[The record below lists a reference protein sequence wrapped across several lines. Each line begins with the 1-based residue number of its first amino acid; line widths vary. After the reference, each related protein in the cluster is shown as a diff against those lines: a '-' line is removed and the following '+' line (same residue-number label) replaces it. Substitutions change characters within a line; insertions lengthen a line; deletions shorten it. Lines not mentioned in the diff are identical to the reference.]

1 MTKLQLIL
9 ESIWSVDNLPGLMKI
24 EDEISGLGAFD
35 YDVAKVAYEKRINK
49 FEE

>member
-9 ESIWSVDNLPGLMKI
+9 ESIWSVDNLPDLVKI

-35 YDVAKVAYEKRINK
+35 YDVAKVAYDKRMK
-49 FEE
+49 EF